1 MTVVRTVAV
10 VTVILGVLCGAAR
23 GESTPPPWSVGVSEA
38 QKAQAGRL
46 LERGNTLF
54 LEKKYA
60 EALTE
65 YRAAVAAWDHPAI
78 RFNIVRCLIQ
88 LDRPAEAAENLR
100 SSLRYGSAPL
110 EDAVYTEAIAYEK
123 LLNKQV
129 ADLSIACKQ
138 RGVTVTLDGQRAVTC
153 PGTVT
158 QRLSP
163 GKHQLLGTGGGLLPR
178 ATELVLVGGKPQ
190 AVELVLA
197 PMPKSTGVGA
207 RSLGKA
213 ALVGGG
219 GLVVVASGLGLWAW
233 RSYRAPFPGHCTD
246 SPTGGRPL
254 CDATGADA
262 LDHARLVGNVAT
274 VAGGVGVAA
283 VVTGAL
289 VMWRYPRTE
298 RTVTVTADG
307 SGAGVALSGS
317 F

>member
-1 MTVVRTVAV
+1 MRERATMTVVRTVAV

-100 SSLRYGSAPL
+100 SSLRYGPAPL

-138 RGVTVTLDGQRAVTC
+138 RGVTVTLDGQRAVT
-153 PGTVT
+153 
-158 QRLSP
+158 
-163 GKHQLLGTGGGLLPR
+163 
-178 ATELVLVGGKPQ
+178 
-190 AVELVLA
+190 
-197 PMPKSTGVGA
+197 
-207 RSLGKA
+207 
-213 ALVGGG
+213 
-219 GLVVVASGLGLWAW
+219 
-233 RSYRAPFPGHCTD
+233 
-246 SPTGGRPL
+246 
-254 CDATGADA
+254 
-262 LDHARLVGNVAT
+262 
-274 VAGGVGVAA
+274 
-283 VVTGAL
+283 
-289 VMWRYPRTE
+289 
-298 RTVTVTADG
+298 
-307 SGAGVALSGS
+307 
-317 F
+317 